1 MERRSDLED
10 LVKMDFL
17 DSYKGKKVLVT
28 GHTGFKGTWLSI
40 WLKMIGADVIG
51 FSLDPDHKNGI
62 FEASKI
68 SKEIIDH
75 RGNICDL
82 NELKKVFENEKPEIV
97 FHLAAQA
104 LVIKSYNDPVSTF
117 ETNVMGTV
125 NVLEAIKQTSSVKSA
140 VIITTDK
147 CYENKETLKGYTEDE
162 PMGGYDPYSASKG
175 AAELI
180 ISSYRRSFFSGD
192 TDCNIASAR
201 AGNVIGG
208 GDWSDNRLVPD
219 IIRSIANNKNIEL
232 RNPKSIRPWQ
242 HVLEPLS
249 GYLKLGS
256 ELIQNKK
263 EFSEGWNFGP
273 YIDEIYPVQL
283 VVEKMIENFGKGK
296 WSDISKPGQ
305 LHEANLLML
314 DINKAIRKLKWK
326 PVLSFDQCVKLTT
339 DWYKAAAQQNVLE
352 LTQSQIKFYE
362 QQWKLKNVN

>member
-17 DSYKGKKVLVT
+17 NIYKGKKVLIT
-28 GHTGFKGTWLSI
+28 GHTGFKGAWLSI
-40 WLKMIGADVIG
+40 WLKMKGADVIG
-51 FSLDPDHKNGI
+51 YSLDPDHKNGI
-62 FEASKI
+62 FETSKI
-68 SKEIIDH
+68 SEQIIDH
-75 RGNICDL
+75 RKNICNL
-82 NELKKVFENEKPEIV
+82 NELKKVFEKEKPEIV

-125 NVLEAIKQTSSVKSA
+125 NVLEAIKHTPSVKAA

-162 PMGGYDPYSASKG
+162 PMGGHDPYSASKG
-175 AAELI
+175 AAEII
-180 ISSYRRSFFSGD
+180 ISSYRRSFFSD
-192 TDCNIASAR
+192 DDHCKIASAR

-219 IIRSIANNKNIEL
+219 IIRSIINNKDIEL
-232 RNPKSIRPWQ
+232 RNPGSIRPWQ
-242 HVLEPLS
+242 HVLEPLC

-263 EFSEGWNFGP
+263 DFADGWNFGP
-273 YIDEIYPVQL
+273 YIDDVYPVKL
-283 VVEKMIENFGKGK
+283 VVEKIIETFKKGK
-296 WSDISKPGQ
+296 WTDISTPYQ
-305 LHEANLLML
+305 RHEANLLML
-314 DINKAIRKLKWK
+314 DINKAVQKLKWK
-326 PVLSFDQCVKLTT
+326 PVLSFDQCIQLTT
-339 DWYKAAAQQNVLE
+339 DWYIKSGLENVLE

-362 QQWKLKNVN
+362 KQWNLKNAN